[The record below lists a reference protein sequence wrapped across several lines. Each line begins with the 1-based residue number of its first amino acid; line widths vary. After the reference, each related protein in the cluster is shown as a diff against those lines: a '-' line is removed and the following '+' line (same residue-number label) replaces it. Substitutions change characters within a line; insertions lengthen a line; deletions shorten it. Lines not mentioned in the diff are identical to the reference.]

1 MDEQIIADVEQW
13 LDEVVIGLDL
23 CPFAARPRREKRVRI
38 AVSHATDEEAL
49 LNDLQAELERLSDT
63 PAAELET
70 TLLAIPDMLADFADY
85 NDFLDAVDLWVEQ
98 FGWEGEL
105 QVASF
110 HPQYQF
116 ADTEADDPGNLTNR
130 SPWPL
135 LHIIRE
141 ESLEQAIEH
150 GLQLAQ
156 GLEDQRLVF
165 LGRCNAFR
173 LMGQRLLPCP
183 LDLLAALEVH
193 IQVLGHGAQVGTRMP
208 VAAELTRLG
217 Q

>member
-38 AVSHATDEEAL
+38 AVSHATDDEAL

-70 TLLAIPDMLADFADY
+70 TLLAIPNMLEDFADY
-85 NDFLDAVDLWVEQ
+85 NDFLDVVDLWVEQ

-141 ESLEQAIEH
+141 ESLEKAIEH
-150 GLQLAQ
+150 YPDVDAIPERNIARMKALGP
-156 GLEDQRLVF
+156 EERKRLF
-165 LGRCNAFR
+165 PYLFG
-173 LMGQRLLPCP
+173 
-183 LDLLAALEVH
+183 
-193 IQVLGHGAQVGTRMP
+193 
-208 VAAELTRLG
+208 
-217 Q
+217 

>member
-1 MDEQIIADVEQW
+1 MDQQIIDDVNQW
-13 LDEVVIGLDL
+13 LDEVVIGLNL
-23 CPFAARPRREKRVRI
+23 CPFAAKPQREKRVRI
-38 AVSHATDEEAL
+38 AISHATDEEAL

-63 PAAELET
+63 PATELET
-70 TLLAIPDMLADFADY
+70 TLLAIPDMLEDFADY

-116 ADTEADDPGNLTNR
+116 ADTEAGDPGNLTNR

-141 ESLEQAIEH
+141 ESLEKAIEH
-150 GLQLAQ
+150 YPDVDAIPERNIARMKALGP
-156 GLEDQRLVF
+156 EERKRLF
-165 LGRCNAFR
+165 PYLFG
-173 LMGQRLLPCP
+173 
-183 LDLLAALEVH
+183 
-193 IQVLGHGAQVGTRMP
+193 
-208 VAAELTRLG
+208 
-217 Q
+217 

>member
-70 TLLAIPDMLADFADY
+70 TLLAIPDMLEDFADY

-98 FGWEGEL
+98 FGWEGDL

-141 ESLEQAIEH
+141 ESLEKAIEH
-150 GLQLAQ
+150 YPDVDRIPERNIARMQ
-156 GLEDQRLVF
+156 
-165 LGRCNAFR
+165 
-173 LMGQRLLPCP
+173 
-183 LDLLAALEVH
+183 AL
-193 IQVLGHGAQVGTRMP
+193 T
-208 VAAELTRLG
+208 AEERAKLFPHLFG
-217 Q
+217 

>member
-1 MDEQIIADVEQW
+1 MDEQIITDVEQW
-13 LDEVVIGLDL
+13 LDDVVIGLDL

-38 AVSHATDEEAL
+38 TVSHATTAEAL
-49 LNDLQAELERLSDT
+49 LDDLQAELEHLSDT
-63 PAAELET
+63 PVTELET
-70 TLLAIPDMLADFADY
+70 TLLAIPDMLADFAEY

-116 ADTEADDPGNLTNR
+116 ADTEADDAGNLTNR

-141 ESLEQAIEH
+141 ESLEKAIEH
-150 GLQLAQ
+150 YPDADGIPERNIARMKALGPDERA
-156 GLEDQRLVF
+156 RLF
-165 LGRCNAFR
+165 PYLFG
-173 LMGQRLLPCP
+173 
-183 LDLLAALEVH
+183 
-193 IQVLGHGAQVGTRMP
+193 
-208 VAAELTRLG
+208 
-217 Q
+217 

>member
-38 AVSHATDEEAL
+38 AVRHATTADAL
-49 LNDLQAELERLSDT
+49 LEDLQAELERLSDT
-63 PAAELET
+63 PVAELET
-70 TLLAIPDMLADFADY
+70 TLLAIPDMLEDFADY

-141 ESLEQAIEH
+141 ESLEKAIEH
-150 GLQLAQ
+150 YPEVDRIPERNIA
-156 GLEDQRLVF
+156 RM
-165 LGRCNAFR
+165 NALSGEERAKLFPH
-173 LMGQRLLPCP
+173 LFG
-183 LDLLAALEVH
+183 
-193 IQVLGHGAQVGTRMP
+193 
-208 VAAELTRLG
+208 
-217 Q
+217 

>member
-1 MDEQIIADVEQW
+1 MDQQIIDDVNQW
-13 LDEVVIGLDL
+13 LDEVVIGLNL
-23 CPFAARPRREKRVRI
+23 CPFAAKPQREKRVRI

-63 PAAELET
+63 PATDLET
-70 TLLAIPDMLADFADY
+70 TLLAIPDMLEDFAQY

-110 HPQYQF
+110 HPNYQF
-116 ADTEADDPGNLTNR
+116 ADTDADDPGNLTNR

-141 ESLEQAIEH
+141 ESLEQALEH
-150 GLQLAQ
+150 YADAD
-156 GLEDQRLVF
+156 EIPARNI
-165 LGRCNAFR
+165 RR
-173 LMGQRLLPCP
+173 ME
-183 LDLLAALEVH
+183 ALSREEKTK
-193 IQVLGHGAQVGTRMP
+193 LFPYLFG
-208 VAAELTRLG
+208 
-217 Q
+217 

>member
-1 MDEQIIADVEQW
+1 MDQQIIADVEQW

-38 AVSHATDEEAL
+38 AVSHATTAEAL
-49 LNDLQAELERLSDT
+49 LDDLQAELERLADT
-63 PAAELET
+63 PVAELET
-70 TLLAIPDMLADFADY
+70 TLLAIPDMLEDFADY

-110 HPQYQF
+110 HPHYQF

-141 ESLEQAIEH
+141 ESLEKAIEH
-150 GLQLAQ
+150 YPDVERIPERNIARVQ
-156 GLEDQRLVF
+156 
-165 LGRCNAFR
+165 
-173 LMGQRLLPCP
+173 
-183 LDLLAALEVH
+183 AL
-193 IQVLGHGAQVGTRMP
+193 T
-208 VAAELTRLG
+208 AEERAKLFPHLFG
-217 Q
+217 

>member
-1 MDEQIIADVEQW
+1 MDQQIIDDVNQW
-13 LDEVVIGLDL
+13 LDEVVIGLNL
-23 CPFAARPRREKRVRI
+23 CPFAAKPQREKRVRI

-63 PAAELET
+63 PATELET
-70 TLLAIPDMLADFADY
+70 TLLAIPDMLEDFADY

-141 ESLEQAIEH
+141 ESLEKAIEH
-150 GLQLAQ
+150 YPDVDRIPERNIARMQ
-156 GLEDQRLVF
+156 
-165 LGRCNAFR
+165 
-173 LMGQRLLPCP
+173 
-183 LDLLAALEVH
+183 AL
-193 IQVLGHGAQVGTRMP
+193 T
-208 VAAELTRLG
+208 AAERAKLFPHLFG
-217 Q
+217 

>member
-63 PAAELET
+63 PVAELET
-70 TLLAIPDMLADFADY
+70 TLLAIPNMLEDFADY

-141 ESLEQAIEH
+141 ESLEKAIEH
-150 GLQLAQ
+150 YPDVDAIPERNIARMKALGP
-156 GLEDQRLVF
+156 EERKRLF
-165 LGRCNAFR
+165 PYLFG
-173 LMGQRLLPCP
+173 
-183 LDLLAALEVH
+183 
-193 IQVLGHGAQVGTRMP
+193 
-208 VAAELTRLG
+208 
-217 Q
+217 

>member
-38 AVSHATDEEAL
+38 AVSHATDDEAL

-70 TLLAIPDMLADFADY
+70 TLLAIPNMLEDFADY

-98 FGWEGEL
+98 FGWEGDL

-141 ESLEQAIEH
+141 ESLEKAIEH
-150 GLQLAQ
+150 YPEVDAIPERNIARMKALGP
-156 GLEDQRLVF
+156 EERKRLF
-165 LGRCNAFR
+165 PYLFG
-173 LMGQRLLPCP
+173 
-183 LDLLAALEVH
+183 
-193 IQVLGHGAQVGTRMP
+193 
-208 VAAELTRLG
+208 
-217 Q
+217 

>member
-1 MDEQIIADVEQW
+1 MDQQIIDDVNQW
-13 LDEVVIGLDL
+13 LDDVVIGLNL
-23 CPFAARPRREKRVRI
+23 CPFAAKPRREKRVRI
-38 AVSHATDEEAL
+38 AISHATDEESL

-63 PAAELET
+63 PIEELET
-70 TLLAIPDMLADFADY
+70 TLLAIPDMLENFEDY

-116 ADTEADDPGNLTNR
+116 ADTEPDEPGNLTNR

-141 ESLEQAIEH
+141 ESLEQAVAHYPDVDAIPEH
-150 GLQLAQ
+150 
-156 GLEDQRLVF
+156 
-165 LGRCNAFR
+165 N
-173 LMGQRLLPCP
+173 
-183 LDLLAALEVH
+183 
-193 IQVLGHGAQVGTRMP
+193 IKRM
-208 VAAELTRLG
+208 ESLTTEEKRKLFPYLFG
-217 Q
+217 

>member
-38 AVSHATDEEAL
+38 AVSHATDDEAL

-70 TLLAIPDMLADFADY
+70 TLLAIPNMLEDFADY

-98 FGWEGEL
+98 FGWEGDL

-116 ADTEADDPGNLTNR
+116 ADTEPDDPGNLTNR

-141 ESLEQAIEH
+141 ESLEKAIEH
-150 GLQLAQ
+150 YPDVDAIPERNIARMEALGP
-156 GLEDQRLVF
+156 EERKRLF
-165 LGRCNAFR
+165 PYLFG
-173 LMGQRLLPCP
+173 
-183 LDLLAALEVH
+183 
-193 IQVLGHGAQVGTRMP
+193 
-208 VAAELTRLG
+208 
-217 Q
+217 

>member
-1 MDEQIIADVEQW
+1 MDQQIIDDINHW

-38 AVSHATDEEAL
+38 AVSHATDEESL

-63 PAAELET
+63 PATELET
-70 TLLAIPDMLADFADY
+70 TLLAIPDMLEDFADY

-116 ADTEADDPGNLTNR
+116 ADTEADDAGNLTNR

-141 ESLEQAIEH
+141 DSLEQAIAHYPDVDGIPERNIARMKAL
-150 GLQLAQ
+150 GPD
-156 GLEDQRLVF
+156 ERRRLF
-165 LGRCNAFR
+165 PYLFG
-173 LMGQRLLPCP
+173 
-183 LDLLAALEVH
+183 
-193 IQVLGHGAQVGTRMP
+193 
-208 VAAELTRLG
+208 
-217 Q
+217 

>member
-63 PAAELET
+63 PVAELET
-70 TLLAIPDMLADFADY
+70 TLLAIPNMLEDFADY

-98 FGWEGEL
+98 FGWEGDL

-116 ADTEADDPGNLTNR
+116 ADSEADDPGNLTNR

-141 ESLEQAIEH
+141 ESLEKAIEH
-150 GLQLAQ
+150 YPDVDAIPERNIARMKALGP
-156 GLEDQRLVF
+156 EERKRLF
-165 LGRCNAFR
+165 PYLFG
-173 LMGQRLLPCP
+173 
-183 LDLLAALEVH
+183 
-193 IQVLGHGAQVGTRMP
+193 
-208 VAAELTRLG
+208 
-217 Q
+217 

>member
-38 AVSHATDEEAL
+38 AVSHATDDEAL

-63 PAAELET
+63 PVAELET
-70 TLLAIPDMLADFADY
+70 TLLAIPNMLEDFADY

-98 FGWEGEL
+98 FGWEGDL

-141 ESLEQAIEH
+141 ESLEKAVEHYPDVDAIPERNIARMKAL
-150 GLQLAQ
+150 GP
-156 GLEDQRLVF
+156 EERKRLF
-165 LGRCNAFR
+165 PYLFG
-173 LMGQRLLPCP
+173 
-183 LDLLAALEVH
+183 
-193 IQVLGHGAQVGTRMP
+193 
-208 VAAELTRLG
+208 
-217 Q
+217 

>member
-38 AVSHATDEEAL
+38 AVSHATDDEAL

-70 TLLAIPDMLADFADY
+70 TLLAIPNMLEDFADY

-98 FGWEGEL
+98 FGWEGDL

-141 ESLEQAIEH
+141 ESLEKAIEH
-150 GLQLAQ
+150 YPDVDRIPERNIARMQ
-156 GLEDQRLVF
+156 
-165 LGRCNAFR
+165 
-173 LMGQRLLPCP
+173 
-183 LDLLAALEVH
+183 AL
-193 IQVLGHGAQVGTRMP
+193 T
-208 VAAELTRLG
+208 AEERAKLFPNLFG
-217 Q
+217 

>member
-38 AVSHATDEEAL
+38 AVSHASTADAL
-49 LNDLQAELERLSDT
+49 LEDLQAELERLSDT
-63 PAAELET
+63 PVAELET
-70 TLLAIPDMLADFADY
+70 TLLAIPDMLEDFADY
-85 NDFLDAVDLWVEQ
+85 NDFLDVADAMLDEEDLAGV
-98 FGWEGEL
+98 L

-141 ESLEQAIEH
+141 ESLEKAIEH
-150 GLQLAQ
+150 YPEVDRIPERNIA
-156 GLEDQRLVF
+156 RM
-165 LGRCNAFR
+165 NALSGEERAKLFPH
-173 LMGQRLLPCP
+173 LFG
-183 LDLLAALEVH
+183 
-193 IQVLGHGAQVGTRMP
+193 
-208 VAAELTRLG
+208 
-217 Q
+217 

>member
-38 AVSHATDEEAL
+38 AVSHATDDEAL

-70 TLLAIPDMLADFADY
+70 TLLAIPHMLEDFADY

-98 FGWEGEL
+98 FGWEGDL

-116 ADTEADDPGNLTNR
+116 ADTELDDPGNLTNR

-141 ESLEQAIEH
+141 ESLEKAIEH
-150 GLQLAQ
+150 YPDVDAIPERNIARMKALGP
-156 GLEDQRLVF
+156 EERKRLF
-165 LGRCNAFR
+165 PYLFG
-173 LMGQRLLPCP
+173 
-183 LDLLAALEVH
+183 
-193 IQVLGHGAQVGTRMP
+193 
-208 VAAELTRLG
+208 
-217 Q
+217 

>member
-1 MDEQIIADVEQW
+1 MDQQIIDDINHW

-23 CPFAARPRREKRVRI
+23 CPFAARPRREQRVRI
-38 AVSHATDEEAL
+38 AVSHATTEEAL
-49 LNDLQAELERLSDT
+49 LDDLLAELERLSDT
-63 PAAELET
+63 PAEALET

-116 ADTEADDPGNLTNR
+116 ADTDADDPGNLTNR

-141 ESLEQAIEH
+141 ESLEKAIEH
-150 GLQLAQ
+150 YPDVEGIPERNIARMKALSA
-156 GLEDQRLVF
+156 EEKERLF
-165 LGRCNAFR
+165 PYLFS
-173 LMGQRLLPCP
+173 
-183 LDLLAALEVH
+183 
-193 IQVLGHGAQVGTRMP
+193 
-208 VAAELTRLG
+208 
-217 Q
+217 

>member
-1 MDEQIIADVEQW
+1 MDQQIIDDINQW
-13 LDEVVIGLDL
+13 LDEVVIGLNL
-23 CPFAARPRREKRVRI
+23 CPFAAKPRREKRVRI
-38 AVSHATDEEAL
+38 AISHATDEETL
-49 LNDLQAELERLSDT
+49 LNDLQTELERLSDT
-63 PAAELET
+63 PVDELET
-70 TLLAIPDMLADFADY
+70 TLLAIPDMLENFEDY

-116 ADTEADDPGNLTNR
+116 ADTEADEPGNLTNR

-150 GLQLAQ
+150 YPDVEGIP
-156 GLEDQRLVF
+156 ERNIK
-165 LGRCNAFR
+165 R
-173 LMGQRLLPCP
+173 ME
-183 LDLLAALEVH
+183 ALTADEKRK
-193 IQVLGHGAQVGTRMP
+193 LFPYLFG
-208 VAAELTRLG
+208 
-217 Q
+217 